1 MHRKDNTLKKS
12 LLHIG
17 HLPKF
22 ANVSKDSTKLSKAAD
37 PSEAIL
43 SSPERLFVCEAAHA
57 STVLKHT
64 VVYSNYIS
72 NITNKLLILAFTTLN
87 PNRNLHYPP
96 NVHQIYFGNRSFC
109 NFRCSSMRRH
119 SGQKSKIYIM
129 V

>member
-1 MHRKDNTLKKS
+1 MHQKDNTLKKG

-17 HLPKF
+17 HLPNLLMYLK
-22 ANVSKDSTKLSKAAD
+22 TPLSYQRL
-37 PSEAIL
+37 PIL
-43 SSPERLFVCEAAHA
+43 QRLYCQVAKGFLFVKLHT
-57 STVLKHT
+57 STLLKHT